1 MIRQATYAE
10 IRQALADAL
19 EAHGHMGRLCDGQ
32 ILACPE
38 WGIRMRLHTLEHEPR
53 LHAGEGTMGM
63 QWIPRE
69 APIHVLVED
78 ADAGDASRAMVVRCL
93 NPDRPPPP
101 AGQVEEMVAH
111 TPDDA
116 ELDRM
121 IVATAEAMLRVGGAT
136 SEPYGSAGE
145 SAVRKLLQML
155 LRGQA
160 QLRGVREVMQELLE
174 EAE

>member
-1 MIRQATYAE
+1 
-10 IRQALADAL
+10 
-19 EAHGHMGRLCDGQ
+19 
-32 ILACPE
+32 
-38 WGIRMRLHTLEHEPR
+38 
-53 LHAGEGTMGM
+53 
-63 QWIPRE
+63 
-69 APIHVLVED
+69 
-78 ADAGDASRAMVVRCL
+78 MVVRCL

-121 IVATAEAMLRVGGAT
+121 MVATAEAMLRAGGAT

>member
-1 MIRQATYAE
+1 MMRQATYAE
-10 IRQALADAL
+10 IRQALTDAL

-32 ILACPE
+32 VLACPE
-38 WGIRMRLHTLEHEPR
+38 WGIRMRLHTLAAR
-53 LHAGEGTMGM
+53 GEWGDRT
-63 QWIPRE
+63 RE
-69 APIHVLVED
+69 LPIHVLVED
-78 ADAGDASRAMVVRCL
+78 ADAGDASRAMVVCCL
-93 NPDRPPPP
+93 NPLPKESE
-101 AGQVEEMVAH
+101 ATKYQV
-111 TPDDA
+111 DA
-116 ELDRM
+116 ALQDAAFSIM
-121 IVATAEAMLRVGGAT
+121 DVVATAEAMLRAGGAT